1 MNDPENHR
9 LLPTGGKGHLFII
22 SAPSGAGKTT
32 LCKALLTRLPIL
44 VYSVSYTTR
53 KPRLDEKEGVDYHFI
68 DKEEFENGIKN
79 KAWAEWAKVHGNY
92 YGTAVNALDQAMNTG
107 KSLLLDIDVQGTI
120 QILAH
125 YPDAVTVFIMAPS
138 MQILKERLEK
148 RSGDSQATIHKR
160 LENAK
165 KEIAQKG
172 TYRYIVI
179 NDQLSRAIDEL
190 YSIIL
195 DCLQDN
201 GKKWE
206 QNGP

>member
-1 MNDPENHR
+1 MIRKTTGCFQQGAKVICLSFPPRQGQAKRPCARHCLRGCPSWSIRCLIQPEN
-9 LLPTGGKGHLFII
+9 
-22 SAPSGAGKTT
+22 
-32 LCKALLTRLPIL
+32 
-44 VYSVSYTTR
+44 
-53 KPRLDEKEGVDYHFI
+53 PRLDEKEGVDYHFI